1 MTATPRKPITVFIE
15 SEAGTNV
22 KNRFDEKTLARSCPK
37 IAVLT
42 ILGSRFASKPRMILQ
57 KRGLRKMAVHPCT
70 ASHCPPQNGVLGQ
83 ELAHLGAFQ
92 LDASYPYPYGFI
104 IGTKSA
110 DGESLDCYVA
120 TNLPL
125 RSREQ
130 MECEAIGVLETY
142 SASATWTNIRLRA
155 CATLRYLAMLS
166 RPRRTRA
173 VGGLPPTECHL
184 LHPHIYLRQAIP
196 RSFGPLGA
204 GDSPWSF
211 DVDEDR
217 PTSLRSAML
226 DRPFTSGTLCNRKP
240 KHSSIQL
247 VWSVNLHVDTLPLL
261 GS

>member
-92 LDASYPYPYGFI
+92 LDARYPYPYGFI

-130 MECEAIGVLETY
+130 MECEAIGVLEVFENGEPDHKVLVVPAGTGTPP
-142 SASATWTNIRLRA
+142 AVDAIVAALRA
-155 CATLRYLAMLS
+155 FIGPPRLAWFS
-166 RPRRTRA
+166 KWGSFWTGTPR
-173 VGGLPPTECHL
+173 C
-184 LHPHIYLRQAIP
+184 
-196 RSFGPLGA
+196 
-204 GDSPWSF
+204 
-211 DVDEDR
+211 
-217 PTSLRSAML
+217 
-226 DRPFTSGTLCNRKP
+226 
-240 KHSSIQL
+240 
-247 VWSVNLHVDTLPLL
+247 
-261 GS
+261 